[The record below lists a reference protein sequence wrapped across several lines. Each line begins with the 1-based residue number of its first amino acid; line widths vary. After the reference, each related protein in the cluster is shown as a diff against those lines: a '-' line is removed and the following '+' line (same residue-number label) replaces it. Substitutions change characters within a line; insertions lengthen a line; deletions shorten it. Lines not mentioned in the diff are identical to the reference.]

1 MPLPSYICRTK
12 YIQMKNYL
20 SKFLI
25 VAIATIFQMTS
36 FAQTVDEVIAN
47 HVNAIGGAENWKK
60 VQSMKITG
68 HVEVQ
73 GIEISFSQQAV
84 NGKGFRIDAEFQGM
98 QIIEICTP
106 TKSWSQNP
114 FGGKTSLEPN
124 SEEEHKQRVDQL
136 DIQNEFVDWKAKG
149 SSVELL
155 GKDEEDGNEYFKVRM
170 TTKNGNSTIYFI
182 DTKTY
187 LIDKSKRTT
196 KMQGQEMEV
205 ETKLLDYKT
214 LPIGIKVPFKTDQM
228 GQVLVFEKF
237 EVNTPLADSLFEVK

>member
-1 MPLPSYICRTK
+1 
-12 YIQMKNYL
+12 MKNHFF
-20 SKFLI
+20 KFLF
-25 VAIATIFQMTS
+25 VAFATIAHVAS

-47 HVNAIGGAENWKK
+47 HINAIGGAENWKK

-84 NGKGFRIDAEFQGM
+84 NGKGFRVDAEFQGM

-124 SEEEHKQRVDQL
+124 SEDEHKQRVDQL
-136 DIQNEFVDWKAKG
+136 DIQNEFVDWKTKG

-155 GKDEEDGNEYFKVRM
+155 GKDEEDGNEY
-170 TTKNGNSTIYFI
+170 
-182 DTKTY
+182 
-187 LIDKSKRTT
+187 
-196 KMQGQEMEV
+196 
-205 ETKLLDYKT
+205 
-214 LPIGIKVPFKTDQM
+214 
-228 GQVLVFEKF
+228 
-237 EVNTPLADSLFEVK
+237 

>member
-1 MPLPSYICRTK
+1 
-12 YIQMKNYL
+12 MKNL
-20 SKFLI
+20 LTTFLLFAFI
-25 VAIATIFQMTS
+25 TAFQAST

-47 HVNAIGGAENWKK
+47 HVAATGGADNWKK

-84 NGKGFRIDAEFQGM
+84 NGKGMRIDAEFQGM
-98 QIIEICTP
+98 QIIEIITP

-124 SEEEHKQRVDQL
+124 SDDEHKQRVDQL
-136 DIQNEFVDWKAKG
+136 DIQNEFVDWKEKG

-155 GKDEEDGNEYFKVRM
+155 GKDEEDGNEYFKVRL
-170 TTKNGNSTIYFI
+170 TTKTGNTTVYFI

-187 LIDKSKRTT
+187 LIYKSKRTS
-196 KMQGQEMEV
+196 KMQGQEVEL
-205 ETKLLDYKT
+205 ETKLFDYKQ
-214 LPIGIKVPFKTDQM
+214 LPIGIKVPHKTDQM
-228 GQVLVFEKF
+228 GQVLVFEKI
-237 EVNTPLADSLFEVK
+237 EVNTPLAESLFEVK

>member
-1 MPLPSYICRTK
+1 
-12 YIQMKNYL
+12 MKNHL
-20 SKFLI
+20 TKFLL
-25 VAIATIFQMTS
+25 VAIATIFQFVS
-36 FAQTVDEVIAN
+36 NAQTVDEVIAS
-47 HVNAIGGAENWKK
+47 HVTATGGAENWKK

-84 NGKGFRIDAEFQGM
+84 HGKGFRVDAEFQGM

-136 DIQNEFVDWKAKG
+136 DIQNEFVDWKEKG

-155 GKDEEDGNEYFKVRM
+155 GKDEEDGNEYFKVRL
-170 TTKNGNSTIYFI
+170 TTKTGNTTVYFI
-182 DTKTY
+182 DIKTY
-187 LIDKSKRTT
+187 LVYKTKRTS
-196 KMQGQEMEV
+196 KMQGQEMEM
-205 ETKLLDYKT
+205 ETKMYDYKP
-214 LPIGIKVPFKTDQM
+214 LPIGIKVPHKTDQM
-228 GQVLVFEKF
+228 GQVLVFEKV
-237 EVNTPLADSLFEVK
+237 EVNTAIADSLFEVK